1 MEDLGVF
8 SIPNTHSHA
17 LVAKSN
23 GQPYQ
28 VWVAT
33 PRKPADGERFK
44 SLFVL
49 DGNWSFGTAVE
60 TARMLGV
67 GGDVPPLL
75 VVGVGYPGPRG
86 YRESGQLRNFELSP
100 TDDPLYRE
108 RAASQ
113 GQPIGE
119 RGLGG
124 AAGFLEFLTDELA
137 PFVEERYNGD
147 PADRC
152 LFGYSLGGLFGAF
165 ALLQEPPKFQR
176 FVIGSPSLWW
186 NDRVM
191 FEHEERR
198 AAGSKKLPARV
209 FVSAGAEEEAPGG
222 QSEAVTFGMV
232 SNAVRFA
239 ALLSSRGY
247 EGLRVNSHVFLD
259 EAHHMPP
266 MLVRGLR
273 WVYSDK

>member
-1 MEDLGVF
+1 MEDLGLF
-8 SIPNTHSHA
+8 SIPNTHSHEF
-17 LVAKSN
+17 VAKSN
-23 GQPYQ
+23 GQAYQ

-33 PRKPADGERFK
+33 PSKPVPGQPFK
-44 SLFVL
+44 VLYVL

-60 TARMLGV
+60 TVRMLGL
-67 GGDVPPLL
+67 GGEVPPLL

-86 YRESGQLRNFELSP
+86 YRDSGQLRNFELSP
-100 TDDPLYRE
+100 TDDLAYRE
-108 RAASQ
+108 RASRQ
-113 GQPIGE
+113 GQPVGE

-124 AAGFLEFLTDELA
+124 APGFLQFLTDELA

-152 LFGYSLGGLFGAF
+152 LFGYSLGGLFATH

-176 FVIGSPSLWW
+176 LVIGSPSLWW

-191 FEHEERR
+191 FEHEEQR
-198 AAGSKKLPARV
+198 AAGSKAMPAKV
-209 FVSAGAEEEAPGG
+209 FFSAGAQEEAPGSG
-222 QSEAVTFGMV
+222 EAATFGMV
-232 SNAVRFA
+232 SNTVRFA
-239 ALLSSRGY
+239 AMLASRGY
-247 EGLRVNSHVFLD
+247 EGLRVTSHVFPD

-273 WVYSDK
+273 AVYRD